1 MRAANGRLSRMGLLA
16 AMGLIAL
23 GCGHQTYELRL
34 LETQKY
40 FAYVQKLD
48 ANLGPPWKVLPIEE
62 LRVPL
67 QFREIKKPPMV
78 KTAEGQFVEPEIDP
92 RQPDYLALKYP
103 GLLGT
108 WEAPLTVV
116 MDGQSKSVKGY
127 LYCVTNALMLLKP
140 DDSQRAP
147 DFTRDLLVLI
157 AEKLMVPQIDYSSAG
172 ERVTYPKSMSYT
184 PPNDF
189 RLFRFQGDSLRID
202 GVPYTIEVYE
212 HQRGPVQV
220 DLILVTPV
228 GMDSSAQLSSVRVPL
243 MLEQLKVSSKPP
255 IGAGGARPSPTP
267 GGTVAPSPGGPAA
280 PPSNAF

>member
-1 MRAANGRLSRMGLLA
+1 MRTANGWLSRTGLLA

-48 ANLGPPWKVLPIEE
+48 ANLAPPWKMLPVEE

-67 QFREIKKPPMV
+67 QFREIRKPPMV
-78 KTAEGQFVEPEIDP
+78 KTADGQFVEPEIDP

-103 GLLGT
+103 GLLGA

-116 MDGQSKSVKGY
+116 MDGQTKSVKGY
-127 LYCVTNALMLLKP
+127 LYCVTNGMLLLKP
-140 DDSQRAP
+140 DDAQRAP
-147 DFTRDLLVLI
+147 DFMRDLLVLL
-157 AEKLMVPQIDYSSAG
+157 AEKLMVPQLDYSSAG
-172 ERVTYPKSMSYT
+172 ERVTIPKTMSYT
-184 PPNDF
+184 PQNNF
-189 RLFRFQGDSLRID
+189 RLFKFQGDSLRID

-212 HQRGPVQV
+212 HQQGPVQV
-220 DLILVTPV
+220 ALILVTPV

-243 MLEQLKVSSKPP
+243 MLERLKVSPKPP
-255 IGAGGARPSPTP
+255 IGTGVRPSPTT
-267 GGTVAPSPGGPAA
+267 GGGVVPSPGGAA
-280 PPSNAF
+280 PPTSSF